1 MTITGEHS
9 KEETMAT
16 RYTHLS
22 PWTGRWGSR
31 PASLG
36 NVFQELE
43 QLLQPL
49 DAASVNR
56 GGIGTYHPID
66 LYETD
71 EAVVLQML
79 VPGVAADD
87 IDISIEGRQLSIRG
101 SAETEVEK
109 SDRRYW
115 LKGIAQGEFSR
126 TVTVPTGID
135 AGAIDAKVEEGVLTV
150 TMPKV
155 PEALARKIAVGNGA
169 KSASPKTIATESTAA
184 HAVDQTTADRVP
196 VEV

>member
-1 MTITGEHS
+1 
-9 KEETMAT
+9 MAT
-16 RYTHLS
+16 KYTQLG
-22 PWTGRWGSR
+22 PWTSRWGAR

-49 DAASVNR
+49 DAAGVNR

-66 LYETD
+66 LFETD
-71 EAVVLQML
+71 DAVVLQMA

-101 SAETEVEK
+101 SSEAEVEK

-115 LKGIAQGEFSR
+115 LKGISYGEFSR

-135 AGAIDAKVEEGVLTV
+135 SGAIDAKVHEGILTV

-169 KSASPKTIATESTAA
+169 KASSPKTIEGEKHAA
-184 HAVDQTTADRVP
+184 PAPTPAAERVP